1 MELTARNEAALS
13 MSFKA
18 AFLLTADA
26 ELAEGVVIEAL
37 EKDDNNEISLE
48 RLVTRAVLAAS
59 LARFPVVRKPH
70 QRFRFLAPQL
80 RSVLNLQDDLRRCF
94 VGIEV
99 VGTALPDR
107 RAADAALA
115 GPVDS
120 REHVDAR
127 AARARRMTHATRITG
142 HACGHARAA
151 APPRRRPARAHEWRR

>member
-94 VGIEV
+94 VLRTLVGLSAQKCAVLLNLSPESV
-99 VGTALPDR
+99 NERAGTAAKEL
-107 RAADAALA
+107 AQILGQGYVQAKETSAL
-115 GPVDS
+115 DS
-120 REHVDAR
+120 
-127 AARARRMTHATRITG
+127 
-142 HACGHARAA
+142 
-151 APPRRRPARAHEWRR
+151 

>member
-80 RSVLNLQDDLRRCF
+80 RSVFNLQDDLRRCF
-94 VGIEV
+94 VLRTLVGLSAQKCAVLLNLSPESV
-99 VGTALPDR
+99 NERAGTAAKELAQIPGQGYVP
-107 RAADAALA
+107 AKEAAAL
-115 GPVDS
+115 DN
-120 REHVDAR
+120 
-127 AARARRMTHATRITG
+127 
-142 HACGHARAA
+142 
-151 APPRRRPARAHEWRR
+151 